1 MSFTRNN
8 FGITRLHSFNELL
21 LAYRKIV
28 KAYEALKESYA
39 AYAASRQMTTSERF
53 KVRHRNNCNTASCS
67 QVCMFQHILTKVFAF
82 TPPDHEPV
90 AEAAPMNTGACK
102 LCKSSELCNGFHRMS
117 IGGLLCACGHR
128 EVDHEL

>member
-39 AYAASRQMTTSERF
+39 GYAASRQMTTSERF
-53 KVRHRNNCNTASCS
+53 KVRHRNNSTLLGVHRC
-67 QVCMFQHILTKVFAF
+67 VCCQHILTKVFAF
-82 TPPDHEPV
+82 APPDHEPV

-102 LCKSSELCNGFHRMS
+102 LCKSSELCNGFHRMN